1 MNLKVK
7 CSMRNENKFAR
18 KLAFLYVGESLNMPI
33 KRIFYVFGR
42 GGRVSRV
49 VVEAVDMG
57 DEGISYQC
65 LSSSIEK
72 VFSTQKSLRNC

>member
-33 KRIFYVFGR
+33 KRIFGR